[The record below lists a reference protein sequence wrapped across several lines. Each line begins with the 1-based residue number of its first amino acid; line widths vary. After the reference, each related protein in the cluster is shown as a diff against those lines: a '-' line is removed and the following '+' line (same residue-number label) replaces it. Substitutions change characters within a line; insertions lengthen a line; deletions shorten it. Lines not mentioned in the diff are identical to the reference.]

1 MVVALDARLQ
11 GPGAAPAVVEA
22 DELAALQRELAVDAE
37 QAVIACL
44 RWARRWAFA
53 PTSRFEVGA
62 AAWGESGRVHLGANI
77 EFSSLPLNETVHA
90 EQSAIMQ
97 AWVHGERQ
105 LRALATSAAPCGYC
119 RQFMLELP
127 SPRPP
132 ILITGEQAQ
141 SLDALLPFAFGP
153 QQLGREP
160 GLLVAGPHG
169 LVLDTPSAD
178 SLLALALAAA
188 DRSSAP
194 YSGALAGVALR
205 LDDGRCFFGG
215 VAESAA
221 YTPSLGPMQAALI
234 ALHHGGGRFSQIEA
248 AALVEAESGPR
259 PHRSAASRLLAA
271 VTSPT
276 IDLDWALASTEA

>member
-1 MVVALDARLQ
+1 MLDPDSLPATPMVVALDARLQ

-127 SPRPP
+127 SPRPIAAAP
-132 ILITGEQAQ
+132 PT
-141 SLDALLPFAFGP
+141 
-153 QQLGREP
+153 REP
-160 GLLVAGPHG
+160 SPASRCAWM
-169 LVLDTPSAD
+169 T
-178 SLLALALAAA
+178 AAA
-188 DRSSAP
+188 SSA
-194 YSGALAGVALR
+194 AW
-205 LDDGRCFFGG
+205 
-215 VAESAA
+215 
-221 YTPSLGPMQAALI
+221 PSLP
-234 ALHHGGGRFSQIEA
+234 
-248 AALVEAESGPR
+248 PTT
-259 PHRSAASRLLAA
+259 PASDPCKLR
-271 VTSPT
+271 
-276 IDLDWALASTEA
+276 